1 MVKHTLD
8 TYTSHITFPSKF
20 NQNNHV
26 SFLIFLF
33 LVISLE
39 KHLAPLSFFCAPGTC
54 RLSNCCLN
62 LWRQKKKSCAWKA
75 LKWAEKQ
82 SVKTFGYSWGE
93 PQRCGCAES
102 DTFNHLHLALKAALS
117 TTCPKNTSKTSD
129 ELLYK
134 NMLCKTNPSVPC
146 SPDCTEIGLPAY
158 SRLVSL
164 AWPPWGVICWLSRPY
179 CNGRWV
185 EM

>member
-8 TYTSHITFPSKF
+8 TYKIIFHITFPSKF
-20 NQNNHV
+20 KQNNHF
-26 SFLIFLF
+26 SFPHHLLRETSGSIILF
-33 LVISLE
+33 FAHQGLVDCQTAVWI
-39 KHLAPLSFFCAPGTC
+39 CDV
-54 RLSNCCLN
+54 
-62 LWRQKKKSCAWKA
+62 KKKSCAWKA

-82 SVKTFGYSWGE
+82 SVKTPGYSWGE
-93 PQRCGCAES
+93 RQRCGRAES
-102 DTFNHLHLALKAALS
+102 DTFNHLHQALKAALS
-117 TTCPKNTSKTSD
+117 PTCPKNTNKTSD
-129 ELLYK
+129 DILYK
-134 NMLCKTNPSVPC
+134 NTLCKTNPSVPC
-146 SPDCTEIGLPAY
+146 SLDCTEIGLPAY